1 MSKHV
6 VMFSGGVASYAVAR
20 RVVAKEDKRDVVLLF
35 ADTKIEDGD
44 LYRFLHDA
52 ENRLGVPITRI
63 AEGRNPWKVFNDEGM
78 IGNTRADL
86 CSRILKR
93 EPLRSWLETHCTP
106 EKTIVYLGYDGNEGH
121 RLGASERFWAPW
133 PVRAPLVEEFIF
145 REQIFKELIEDEID
159 PPRLYGMGF
168 AHNNCGGF
176 CIKAGHAAFATLLRE
191 LPGRFEQ
198 HAAQER
204 SFRARTRKNVSI
216 LRDRIGGSTKP
227 FTLDA
232 LRERIE
238 RQPELLDAFDIGGCG
253 CMDPGEEKLSDDD
266 SP

>member
-1 MSKHV
+1 MSDPKHI

-20 RVVAKEDKRDVVLLF
+20 RVVAKESKRDVVLLF
-35 ADTKIEDGD
+35 ADTKIEDSD
-44 LYRFLHDA
+44 LYRFLHDI
-52 ENRLGVPITRI
+52 EDKLDVVITVI
-63 AEGRNPWKVFNDEGM
+63 AEGRSPWQVFNDEGM

-93 EPLRSWLETHCTP
+93 EPLRRWLEENCTP
-106 EKTIVYLGYDGNEGH
+106 ARTTVYLGYDGNEGH
-121 RLGASERFWAPW
+121 RLRASERFWVPW
-133 PVRAPLVEEFIF
+133 PVRAPLVEEFVF
-145 REQIFKELIEDEID
+145 REQIFGEVAEDGID
-159 PPRLYGMGF
+159 PPRLYRMGF

-204 SFRARTRKNVSI
+204 AFRVRTGKNVAV
-216 LRDRIGGSTKP
+216 LRDRKGGVTTP
-227 FTLDA
+227 LTLDA

-238 RQPELLDAFDIGGCG
+238 RQPELIDAFDIGGCG
-253 CMDPGEEKLSDDD
+253 CMNPSDEV
-266 SP
+266 